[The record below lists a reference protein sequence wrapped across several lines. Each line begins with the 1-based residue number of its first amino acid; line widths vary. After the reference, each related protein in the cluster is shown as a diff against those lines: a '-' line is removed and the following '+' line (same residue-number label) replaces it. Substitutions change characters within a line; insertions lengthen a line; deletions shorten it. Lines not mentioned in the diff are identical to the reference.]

1 MKIFGASI
9 FIAPIHYLFLNSLCK
24 A

>member
-1 MKIFGASI
+1 MKIFGVSI
-9 FIAPIHYLFLNSLCK
+9 FIVSMHYLFLNSLCK